1 MSRDALLEEIE
12 AGQLKQDISHFNVG
26 DTIKVHIRIIE
37 GEKERIQVFTGTVIA
52 RKGSGL
58 SETFSM
64 YRIAYGTRME
74 RVFSLHSP
82 RISKI
87 EVMRSGKVRRAKL
100 YYLRG
105 AAGKAAKVKEKIGIK
120 KAKVAALI
128 HEEAPPQPAAEAP
141 AAEEAKT
148 EEAPKADKKTD
159 ERPKAEKK
167 PQAKKKPAE
176 EAPKKE
182 EKKPEDETPKSE

>member
-1 MSRDALLEEIE
+1 MSREALIEEIE
-12 AGQLKQDISHFNVG
+12 SGQLKKDIPHFNVG

-37 GEKERIQVFTGTVIA
+37 GEKERIQVFTGTVIG

-74 RVFSLHSP
+74 RIFSLHSP
-82 RISKI
+82 RIAKI
-87 EVMRSGKVRRAKL
+87 EVLRSGKVRRAKL

-120 KAKVAALI
+120 KAKAAALI
-128 HEEAPPQPAAEAP
+128 HEEAPPEPVEETPTP
-141 AAEEAKT
+141 AAEEVKT
-148 EEAPKADKKTD
+148 EKA
-159 ERPKAEKK
+159 PKAEKK
-167 PQAKKKPAE
+167 PKT

-182 EKKPEDETPKSE
+182 EEKKKPEDETPKSE